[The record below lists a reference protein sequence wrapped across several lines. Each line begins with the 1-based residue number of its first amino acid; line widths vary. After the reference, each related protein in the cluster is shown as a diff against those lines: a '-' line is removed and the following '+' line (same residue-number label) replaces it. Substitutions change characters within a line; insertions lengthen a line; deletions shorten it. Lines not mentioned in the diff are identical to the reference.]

1 MCIFGFPA
9 SVRGPSLAATVGL
22 AVSQL
27 LPPCIR
33 VTSGRNVRKEE
44 DDERKEDDEKDKK
57 KEKGKEEREEEEEE
71 D

>member
-27 LPPCIR
+27 LPPCIK

-44 DDERKEDDEKDKK
+44 EDERKEDDEKDKK
-57 KEKGKEEREEEEEE
+57 KEKGKEEREEEKEE